1 MIRRFISLTVALMFV
16 VFAMA
21 QANDK
26 ANRYTTQSLLTTGKW
41 VKIRVNKAGVYSI
54 SKTQLSS
61 MGFNNP
67 DNVCLYGYNLP
78 VLPESNIENI
88 CDDLTEIPLYR
99 RNDGSCLF
107 YSFGLT
113 RWKRKTSS
121 SSEFKHFN
129 NPYSQ
134 YVYYF
139 VTENHGGSPKA
150 LTSTHFT

>member
-54 SKTQLSS
+54 SKSQLSS

-78 VLPESNIENI
+78 VNNYFS
-88 CDDLTEIPLYR
+88 
-99 RNDGSCLF
+99 SCT
-107 YSFGLT
+107 T
-113 RWKRKTSS
+113 RI
-121 SSEFKHFN
+121 KH
-129 NPYSQ
+129 
-134 YVYYF
+134 
-139 VTENHGGSPKA
+139 
-150 LTSTHFT
+150 